1 MRVLDSPEQ
10 LMIKFMN
17 KSINVKQKTNKARQK
32 KQTHSIHN
40 TKSITMVGRH
50 VSNYLH
56 STLYSIRSEGLIYD
70 AERDLLVIAKLIS
83 KWFRVGHLIEKF
95 SLID

>member
-1 MRVLDSPEQ
+1 MRVLDNPEQ

-32 KQTHSIHN
+32 NKHTAYIIRSQLRWLDVI
-40 TKSITMVGRH
+40 

-83 KWFRVGHLIEKF
+83 KWFR
-95 SLID
+95 DA